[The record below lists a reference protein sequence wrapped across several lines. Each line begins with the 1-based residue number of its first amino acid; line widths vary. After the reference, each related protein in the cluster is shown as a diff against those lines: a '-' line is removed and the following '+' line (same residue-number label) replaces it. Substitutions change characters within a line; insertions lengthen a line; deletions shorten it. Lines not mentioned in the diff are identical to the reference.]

1 MSIFPMSKPR
11 RLAGMVA
18 VLLLALAHSAA
29 HALEDC
35 EINGV
40 SVNPANGATTAGK
53 TGTMAC
59 RDHDTGLPVRE
70 QQIQSGTIAGLMR
83 YYDKGK
89 LAKEQSV
96 NARGKLDGRAREYS
110 PSGQLLR
117 DATYDDG
124 HEVGLVRNY
133 YPTGQLERV
142 TYFADAAGES
152 ASAEFTLGGQ
162 LAALRCGD
170 KPVLAPVADDTR
182 LCGFDNKPS
191 QVELFD
197 DKGILRSRVS
207 YLVGKRVRSEDLYD
221 NGKVA
226 AQVEI
231 AGTQRIERRY
241 SSEGVKRREVVSLIG
256 EFGVIKQ
263 REQEFSERGSLMH
276 DQRWSPS
283 GEPLSDE
290 SYYLDGQPR
299 SKAVHG
305 VDGDPHLI
313 EVTEFYDNGQRA
325 AIGRYV
331 ARDRF
336 SQTPIGTHQRF
347 SDKGVLIA
355 ESVYDNEGRVTRER
369 VWDASGK
376 LERDEEVLQ
385 DGSRKGVARP

>member
-1 MSIFPMSKPR
+1 MFSLPPSISR
-11 RLAGMVA
+11 RRAGLAA
-18 VLLLALAHSAA
+18 FVLFALAHATA
-29 HALEDC
+29 HAREDC
-35 EINGV
+35 DIDGV
-40 SVNPANGATTAGK
+40 SVNPAIAASTAGK
-53 TGTMAC
+53 TGVMAC
-59 RDHDTGLPVRE
+59 KDHDTGLMVRE
-70 QQIQSGTIAGLMR
+70 REIKSGTFAGLMR

-89 LAKEQSV
+89 LVKEQSV
-96 NARGKLDGRAREYS
+96 NASGNLDGRAREYS
-110 PSGQLLR
+110 PTGQLLR
-117 DATYDDG
+117 DARYDDG

-133 YPTGQLERV
+133 YPTGQLQRV
-142 TYFADAAGES
+142 TYFADAGGES
-152 ASAEFTLGGQ
+152 ASVEFTLGGQ

-170 KPVLAPVADDTR
+170 KPVLAPAADDAR
-182 LCGFDNKPS
+182 LCGFDSNQPS

-197 DKGILRSRVS
+197 DKGILRSRLS

-231 AGTQRIERRY
+231 VGAQRIERRY
-241 SSEGVKRREVVSLIG
+241 SSEGVKRREVVSLVG

-276 DQRWSPS
+276 DQSWNPA
-283 GEPLSDE
+283 GEPLRDE
-290 SYYLDGQPR
+290 SYYLDGRPR

-336 SQTPIGTHQRF
+336 SQIPVGTHQRF
-347 SDKGVLIA
+347 SDRGMLIA
-355 ESVYDNEGRVTRER
+355 ESVYDSQGRVRRER
-369 VWDASGK
+369 AWDSNGK
-376 LERDEEVLQ
+376 LERDEEVRE
-385 DGSRKGVARP
+385 DGSRKSLP